1 MTKTWLQG
9 IIQPTTAH
17 SVGAGVVVKFG
28 GSLLTR
34 SAWPDDLVALLTVL
48 EAPLLVIGGGPVV
61 DGLRAIDAACPRPAA
76 LMHHLSIEAM
86 RLTARIVAEAIGL
99 PIVDSVASLPTGPAI
114 LEAAVWLKS
123 NSSGCQLPHS
133 WQVTSDSIAATVAA
147 AIQRDLLLAKS
158 VPPPYLGFADCG
170 TSLLPQDAMNDD
182 RRTPRLFDR
191 SATWEKSMEGFSKE
205 QLALASLVA
214 AGWVDPH
221 FPGAAKSVTTIGW
234 AAPAH

>member
-1 MTKTWLQG
+1 MTKTWLRG

-158 VPPPYLGFADCG
+158 VPPPCLGFADCG
-170 TSLLPQDAMNDD
+170 TSLLPQDA
-182 RRTPRLFDR
+182 
-191 SATWEKSMEGFSKE
+191 
-205 QLALASLVA
+205 A
-214 AGWVDPH
+214 AVDPGNPQH
-221 FPGAAKSVTTIGW
+221 FLRSITWKEARDGFFHRQLRVAD
-234 AAPAH
+234 AHRSGR